1 MTDGGRPV
9 VSVVIPTHQ
18 RREMLRRALEALTR
32 QDLDPASFEVIVSV
46 DASTDGTLEMLERF
60 DVPYALRS
68 VTAQRRGRAAA
79 CNAAVS
85 LARAD
90 VLVILDDDME
100 PRPACL
106 RTHCRSHPAG
116 SRVCVMGAVPIHTEP
131 TSAPVTRYMAAKFGD
146 HLAMLARPDHVFVLR
161 DFYSGNASIRREI
174 LLEVGAFDEAYTMY
188 GNEDLELSL
197 RLRDAGVE
205 LRYDA
210 EAAADQK
217 YTKSLAE
224 LTQDTFEK
232 GRTAVLFATAHP
244 GAFDGLQL
252 STYAS
257 SSPRWQSVRAGLLAA
272 TRVCRPCR
280 RWVLRLAQTLEKVP
294 TLQRPLFYRFTL
306 DYFYWAGVETA
317 LGESPAT
324 VPLAELAA
332 DLRRGPLRLLLHR

>member
-1 MTDGGRPV
+1 MTEGSRPL

-18 RREMLRRALEALTR
+18 RRELLRCALEALTR

-60 DVPYALRS
+60 DAPYVLRS
-68 VTAQRRGRAAA
+68 VTAQGRGRAAA
-79 CNAAVS
+79 CNAAIS

-100 PRPACL
+100 PRPECL
-106 RTHCRSHPAG
+106 RAHFRNHPIG
-116 SRVCVMGAVPIHTEP
+116 SRVCVMGAVPIHTDA
-131 TSAPVTRYMAAKFGD
+131 TSPPVTRYVAAKFND
-146 HLAMLARPDHVFVLR
+146 HLARLASPDHVFALR

-174 LLEVGAFDEAYTMY
+174 LLEVGAFDETYTTY

-197 RLRDAGVE
+197 RLRNGGVE
-205 LRYDA
+205 LRYDP

-232 GRTAVLFATAHP
+232 GETAVLFATAHP

-252 STYAS
+252 STYGS
-257 SSPRWQSVRAGLLAA
+257 SSPRWQSARAGLLAA

-280 RWVLRLAQTLEKVP
+280 RWVVRLAQTLEKIR
-294 TLQRPLFYRFTL
+294 TLQRPLFYRFVL

-324 VPLAELAA
+324 VPLAELAD